1 MLFNF
6 ISGLFSNDMAIDLG
20 TSNTKVYVK
29 DQGVIL
35 CEPSIVAIRKG
46 INKVLA
52 VGSEAKRMLGR
63 TPADIVAIKP
73 MKDGVISDFEV
84 TEDMLKYFI
93 RKGHSRRTFV
103 RPRIIV
109 CVPSGV
115 TEVEKRAVKDTAVH
129 AGAREVYLVEEP
141 MAAAIGAEL
150 PIGEAT
156 GSMVID
162 IGGGTTEVAVIS
174 LGGIVCSKSLRVGGN
189 GIDEAI
195 IQYLKRKYNFLV
207 GEPTAEDIKLK
218 IGSAFPLEEELTL
231 QVNGR
236 DMVTGGLP
244 KMLTI
249 TSQEIREAISGVV
262 GLIIEAVRSTLEQTP
277 PELAADI
284 VDRGIIMA
292 GGGALLRGMDKLLAH
307 ETNLPVSL
315 TEDPI
320 STTVLGTGTILEE
333 LDVLRELTL
342 SERRGI

>member
-35 CEPSIVAIRKG
+35 CEPSIVAIQKG
-46 INKVLA
+46 VNKVLA

-84 TEDMLKYFI
+84 TEDMLRYFI
-93 RKGHSRRTFV
+93 LKGHTRRTFV

-109 CVPSGV
+109 CVPSGI
-115 TEVEKRAVKDTAVH
+115 TEVEKRAVKDTASH

-141 MAAAIGAEL
+141 MAAAIGSGL
-150 PIGEAT
+150 PVGEAT
-156 GSMVID
+156 GSMVVD

-189 GIDEAI
+189 GMDEAI

-207 GEPTAEDIKLK
+207 GEHTAEDIKLK

-236 DMVTGGLP
+236 GLVTGGLP

-249 TSQEIREAISGVV
+249 TSQEIREAISGAV

-284 VDRGIIMA
+284 VDRGIIVV

-333 LDVLRELTL
+333 LDVLRGLTL
-342 SERRGI
+342 SGRRGI